1 MPKKE
6 PRMFLPDKAPSPINI
21 GLVGGGDL
29 CLELLEK
36 MTFPSEEGEL
46 RARIRA
52 VADSDSQAPG
62 LVLARKMGLETVL
75 DYKELYEPKYDI
87 HLIII
92 LIPGTY
98 ILWDILNTRPANIRI
113 LAFDVFKLF
122 WQAIGIEERK
132 LRERNREIETI
143 LNGIEDFIL
152 VLNPH
157 MDIIEVNET
166 FLQKMCYRRSE
177 VIGRKCHE
185 VFRKTNL
192 QCSHD
197 AVVCPLNEVIR
208 NKRPSQRVMTR
219 VNKRGE
225 ERYVEVTIYPI
236 WEKSGKISKF
246 IEVSRDIT
254 DRKKEEEKLTRRL
267 EQMVAERTRQLK
279 ETHEKLLHQDKMASL
294 GKLSASVVHEINNPI
309 AGILNLILLIKRFY
323 TEENIT
329 HKEIDRINHY
339 LTLMETETR
348 RVSRIASNLLSF
360 SRQAK
365 MELTPLD
372 LNRLVE
378 KTLMVNANL
387 LKIHNIKVEKRL
399 DPDIPRIIG
408 SEDQLQQVFMNIIS
422 NAAEAMEGVE
432 NAVLTLETRPA
443 SDASAV
449 VLVLRDTGAGI
460 PERNLPRLF
469 EPFFTTKK
477 KGKGVGLGL
486 SVAYGIIQE
495 HGGTMHVDSEVG
507 QGTAFTVELPLKQR
521 TDAQNGGGGPDERHQ
536 DSDRR

>member
-1 MPKKE
+1 M
-6 PRMFLPDKAPSPINI
+6 
-21 GLVGGGDL
+21 
-29 CLELLEK
+29 
-36 MTFPSEEGEL
+36 
-46 RARIRA
+46 
-52 VADSDSQAPG
+52 
-62 LVLARKMGLETVL
+62 VLARALGLETVS
-75 DYKELYEPKYDI
+75 DYQELYDPKYDI

-92 LIPGTY
+92 LIPGSY

-113 LAFDVFKLF
+113 LSFDVFNLF

-132 LRERNREIETI
+132 LRERNREVETI
-143 LNGIEDFIL
+143 LNGIDDFIL
-152 VLNPH
+152 VLNPN
-157 MDIIEVNET
+157 MNIIEVNET
-166 FLQKMCYRRSE
+166 FLKKMCYTREE

-197 AVVCPLNEVIR
+197 AVVCPLNEAIR

-219 VNKRGE
+219 ANKRGDD
-225 ERYVEVTIYPI
+225 RYVEVTIYPI

-323 TEENIT
+323 AEENIT
-329 HKEIDRINHY
+329 HNEIDRFNHY
-339 LTLMETETR
+339 LSLMETETR
-348 RVSRIASNLLSF
+348 RVSRIATNLLAF

-365 MELTPLD
+365 IELSPLD
-372 LNRLVE
+372 LNRLLDR
-378 KTLMVNANL
+378 TLLVNSNL
-387 LKIHNIKVEKRL
+387 LKIHKIKVEKQF
-399 DPDIPRIIG
+399 DPDMPRIVG

-422 NAAEAMEGVE
+422 NAVEAMEGVE
-432 NAVLTLETRPA
+432 NAVLTVQTR
-443 SDASAV
+443 SSAGADSV
-449 VLVLRDTGAGI
+449 VAVFEDSGSGI
-460 PERNLPRLF
+460 PEQNLSRLF

-486 SVAYGIIQE
+486 SVAYGIVQE
-495 HGGTMHVDSEVG
+495 HGGSMQVDSKVG
-507 QGTAFTVELPLKQR
+507 AGTVFTVELPRNQAA
-521 TDAQNGGGGPDERHQ
+521 DAIEGDGASDE
-536 DSDRR
+536 